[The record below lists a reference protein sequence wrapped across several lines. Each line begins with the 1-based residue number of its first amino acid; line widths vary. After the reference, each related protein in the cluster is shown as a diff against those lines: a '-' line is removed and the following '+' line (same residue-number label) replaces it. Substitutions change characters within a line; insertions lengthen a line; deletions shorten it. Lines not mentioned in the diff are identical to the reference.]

1 MKVLY
6 YLQYVIIAYL
16 IIAVSSCKEESIE
29 FGKSVYHPG
38 FLWDEEEQIC
48 AEKTFIFDFSQ
59 DAINDTKTF
68 AEFAF
73 VSNDGNLIDTDCL
86 QTYIENKKLSNNTFR
101 VESTTDSVRIR
112 FEFSPDSREG
122 KYQGFLRLVDHN
134 LDRIDSH
141 NLTPLTK
148 VDVLQ
153 WSLYFEK
160 NINPIVKILLWILGL
175 FITGI
180 IIWFCF
186 IRPIFYPHFGKFK
199 KSVIVIQNGKT
210 VFHSMISFTG
220 TQKVIFSDK
229 IEKQS
234 FWNRLFFGHIKTVI
248 CPYFTSKI
256 VITPYK
262 KNAIA
267 IGQNCNISPNPFPR
281 NGVVTIKCYSS
292 NIVINL
298 K

>member
-101 VESTTDSVRIR
+101 VESTEAV
-112 FEFSPDSREG
+112 
-122 KYQGFLRLVDHN
+122 
-134 LDRIDSH
+134 
-141 NLTPLTK
+141 
-148 VDVLQ
+148 
-153 WSLYFEK
+153 
-160 NINPIVKILLWILGL
+160 
-175 FITGI
+175 
-180 IIWFCF
+180 
-186 IRPIFYPHFGKFK
+186 
-199 KSVIVIQNGKT
+199 
-210 VFHSMISFTG
+210 
-220 TQKVIFSDK
+220 
-229 IEKQS
+229 
-234 FWNRLFFGHIKTVI
+234 
-248 CPYFTSKI
+248 
-256 VITPYK
+256 
-262 KNAIA
+262 
-267 IGQNCNISPNPFPR
+267 
-281 NGVVTIKCYSS
+281 
-292 NIVINL
+292 
-298 K
+298 